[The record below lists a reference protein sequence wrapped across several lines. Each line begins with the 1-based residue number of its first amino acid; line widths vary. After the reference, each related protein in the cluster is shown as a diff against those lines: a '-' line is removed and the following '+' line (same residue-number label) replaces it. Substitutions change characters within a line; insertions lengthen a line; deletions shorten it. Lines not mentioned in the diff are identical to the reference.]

1 MPQVEYVIGDSEPLT
16 SQKEA
21 VPTLKGGRNDKKQT
35 FLKDMRSKL
44 AKEFTKNPHAFMKDI
59 NTTAIKDTW
68 RGKTA
73 RGRDAPVISTE
84 VAVRFSRPFT
94 REDFR

>member
-1 MPQVEYVIGDSEPLT
+1 MT
-16 SQKEA
+16 
-21 VPTLKGGRNDKKQT
+21 
-35 FLKDMRSKL
+35 DMRLKL
-44 AKEFTKNPHAFMKDI
+44 AKEFKKNPHAFMKDI

-73 RGRDAPVISTE
+73 RGKDAPVISTE